1 MEDWALIRR
10 LAAEGVTQRQIA
22 RDLGIARA
30 TVARAVAS
38 QGPPKYER
46 GVGPNAFTPFESRV
60 RALLADYPELPA
72 TVIAERVGWTGS
84 ITWFR
89 DNVRPLRA
97 HYRRPDPAD
106 RLEHVA
112 GDAVQCDLWFP
123 ATKIPV
129 RGGDSQIFPVLVMV
143 AAHSR
148 FITALMLPSRTTADL
163 LAGMWKLLCE
173 QLGAVPRRLVWDN
186 EAGIGRGGRLAAGV
200 AQFLG
205 TLATKL
211 TQTRPF
217 DPESKGIVE
226 RANQFQET
234 SFLPGRTFTC
244 PDDFNAQLAGWLPRA
259 NQRMVRAIGCRPVD
273 LLAADRAAML
283 TLPPIAPMVG
293 HHWHGRLSRD
303 YYVRI
308 AGNDYSVHPAVIGHL
323 IDVRADLAWVRAFA
337 GGQLVAEHERSWN
350 TGATITDPDHRQAAA
365 ILRDQYR
372 QHRDRHPQP
381 RPDGGLPQVH
391 QDTHRDLQRDLADYD
406 RAFGIELAA
415 TEVDIAVRDV
425 ARDVDGQV
433 A

>member
-1 MEDWALIRR
+1 MIRR
-10 LAAEGVTQRQIA
+10 LVAEGVGQRQIA

-38 QGPPKYER
+38 SGPPKYQR
-46 GVGPNAFTPFESRV
+46 PVVDNAFTPFEARV
-60 RALLADYPELPA
+60 RALLAEHPELPA

-97 HYRRPDPAD
+97 QFRRPDPAD

-129 RGGDSQIFPVLVMV
+129 PGGAQVFPVLVMV

-148 FITALMLPSRTTADL
+148 FITALMLPSRTTSDL
-163 LAGMWKLLCE
+163 LAGMWQLLSE

-186 EAGIGRGGRLAAGV
+186 EAGIGRGGRTAEGV
-200 AQFLG
+200 GAFLG

-226 RANQFQET
+226 RANQYAET
-234 SFLPGRTFTC
+234 SFLPGRTFTG
-244 PDDFNAQLAGWLPRA
+244 PQDFNAQLADWLPRA
-259 NQRMVRAIGCRPVD
+259 NQRLVRATGARPVD
-273 LLAADRAAML
+273 LLAADKAAML
-283 TLPPIAPMVG
+283 PLPPIPPAVG
-293 HHWHGRLSRD
+293 HTWSGRLGRD
-303 YYVRI
+303 YYVRV
-308 AGNDYSVHPAVIGHL
+308 AGNDYSVHPSVIGQV
-323 IDVRADLAWVRAFA
+323 IEVRADLSWVRAFA
-337 GGQLVAEHERSWN
+337 GGRLVAEHARSWA
-350 TGATITDPDHRQAAA
+350 TGGVITDPAHRAAA
-365 ILRDQYR
+365 AVLREEFR
-372 QHRDRHPQP
+372 AP
-381 RPDGGLPQVH
+381 RPRTERVLAA
-391 QDTHRDLQRDLADYD
+391 DLHRDLADYD
-406 RAFGIELAA
+406 RAFGIDLPTPPHHSITAA
-415 TEVDIAVRDV
+415 VDLSLLGAD
-425 ARDVDGQV
+425 DGQV